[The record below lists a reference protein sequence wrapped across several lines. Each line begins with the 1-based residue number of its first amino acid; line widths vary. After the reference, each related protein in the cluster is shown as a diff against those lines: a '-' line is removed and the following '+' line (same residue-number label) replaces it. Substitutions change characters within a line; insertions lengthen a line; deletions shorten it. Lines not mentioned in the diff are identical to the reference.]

1 MKLKKHRLKL
11 LVQSVL
17 NALILFFPSF
27 VLSQTPFYQGKTI
40 TVVRGTEAGGSSDVM
55 TRAMLPYLKKHI
67 PGQPTKEGWANVAI
81 WHVHAGYLCRR
92 HRRVRDL
99 QFSSALP

>member
-17 NALILFFPSF
+17 SAVILFFPSF

-40 TVVRGTEAGGSSDVM
+40 TVIQGTEAGGSSDVM

-67 PGQPTKEGWANVAI
+67 PGQPTIVLYPSTCRAEGESRPPTTSI
-81 WHVHAGYLCRR
+81 KT
-92 HRRVRDL
+92 
-99 QFSSALP
+99 SAPTA

>member
-17 NALILFFPSF
+17 SAVILFFPSL

-40 TVVRGTEAGGSSDVM
+40 TVVQGTEAGGSSDVM
-55 TRAMLPYLKKHI
+55 TRAMLPYLKNI
-67 PGQPTKEGWANVAI
+67 FPDSQPLYPNT
-81 WHVHAGYLCRR
+81 CRVEEESR
-92 HRRVRDL
+92 PPTT
-99 QFSSALP
+99 SIKTSAPTA